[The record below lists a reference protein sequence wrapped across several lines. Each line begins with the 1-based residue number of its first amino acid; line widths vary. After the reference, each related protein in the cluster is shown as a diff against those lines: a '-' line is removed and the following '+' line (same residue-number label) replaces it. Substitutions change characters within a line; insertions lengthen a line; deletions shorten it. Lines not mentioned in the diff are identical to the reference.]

1 MPSSH
6 KKRRPP
12 KAVRCCCLTPKRPSR
27 FDRNLGRRLRRLRMD
42 RDLSQRELA
51 ASVGVTVRRLREH
64 EQATERITADILVKY
79 LKALNVLPREFFK

>member
-1 MPSSH
+1 
-6 KKRRPP
+6 
-12 KAVRCCCLTPKRPSR
+12 
-27 FDRNLGRRLRRLRMD
+27 MD